1 MAGRSDVK
9 AFNFNQGDSAA
20 VLGPSRSRIR
30 QVVIFGNAAGVLT
43 IKDGNGGDTILLQ
56 SFPTGLHTLNIPDQG
71 MLAENGAYIH
81 GFTGSGNKLTV
92 FLIVMATAKKRGT
105 MKGHTISGGHKRP
118 TKSGAGMTAKG
129 VAKYRKG

>member
-20 VLGPSRSRIR
+20 VIGPDRTRIR

-43 IKDGNGGDTILLQ
+43 TKDGDGGANLLVQ

-71 MLAENGAYIH
+71 ILAENGAYIH
-81 GFTGSGNKLTV
+81 GFTGSGNKLTI
-92 FLIVMATAKKRGT
+92 FL
-105 MKGHTISGGHKRP
+105 S
-118 TKSGAGMTAKG
+118 
-129 VAKYRKG
+129 